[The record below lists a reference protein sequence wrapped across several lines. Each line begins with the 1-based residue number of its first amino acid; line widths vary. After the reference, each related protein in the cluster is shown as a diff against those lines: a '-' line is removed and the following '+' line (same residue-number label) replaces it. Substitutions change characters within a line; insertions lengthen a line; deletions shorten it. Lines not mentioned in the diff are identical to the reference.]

1 MFTFTD
7 SSDLPLNV
15 NREDLQKSKIMT
27 IISRKLTRKALD
39 MLRDLARRESEDLED
54 DEDEGENSENEGDG
68 DDDDNDN
75 DTSKDKQLY
84 TQFWDEFGKS
94 IKLGILEDTRN
105 RKRLLDLLRFPSAHS
120 TDNPI
125 SLEKYIEN
133 MKDGQKYIYYIAAGN
148 ADEAENSPFM
158 ERFRAKNYDV
168 LYFIDNLDEYLNL
181 QEYDDIPFQSITK
194 EDVELDGKKMKDFLK
209 SKEEEFSELR
219 TWLKDLYGN
228 KVSKVQISNTLS
240 ESPMAISTGKYGYSA
255 NMERIAKAQA
265 FGAQQHQ
272 MRATKILQLNY
283 RHPIII
289 ELRKRVE
296 DGDTDTDTLE
306 GQRLSDY
313 ANILLDS
320 ALIKSGFEIE
330 TDDQTEYDERIQ
342 RIIRNSLEISQD
354 AQLEPEP
361 EFANEID
368 EDNEDEDDD
377 EDEDEDEEFDDEL
390 DDTDKEEL

>member
-1 MFTFTD
+1 
-7 SSDLPLNV
+7 
-15 NREDLQKSKIMT
+15 
-27 IISRKLTRKALD
+27 
-39 MLRDLARRESEDLED
+39 
-54 DEDEGENSENEGDG
+54 
-68 DDDDNDN
+68 
-75 DTSKDKQLY
+75 
-84 TQFWDEFGKS
+84 
-94 IKLGILEDTRN
+94 
-105 RKRLLDLLRFPSAHS
+105 
-120 TDNPI
+120 
-125 SLEKYIEN
+125 
-133 MKDGQKYIYYIAAGN
+133 
-148 ADEAENSPFM
+148 M
-158 ERFRAKNYDV
+158 ERFRGKGYDV
-168 LYFIDNLDEYLNL
+168 LYFVDNLDEYLNL
-181 QEYDDIPFQSITK
+181 QEYDDVLFQSISK
-194 EDVELDGKKMKDFLK
+194 EDVELDGKKMKDFLS

-228 KVSKVQISNTLS
+228 KVSKVQISNTLA

-265 FGAQQHQ
+265 FGGQYP

-296 DGDTDTDTLE
+296 DGDTDSETLE

-342 RIIRNSLEISQD
+342 RIIRRSLEISED

-361 EFANEID
+361 AFANDID
-368 EDNEDEDDD
+368 DDD
-377 EDEDEDEEFDDEL
+377 EDEEEDDDDEEYDEMDEL
-390 DDTDKEEL
+390 DDDDKEEL